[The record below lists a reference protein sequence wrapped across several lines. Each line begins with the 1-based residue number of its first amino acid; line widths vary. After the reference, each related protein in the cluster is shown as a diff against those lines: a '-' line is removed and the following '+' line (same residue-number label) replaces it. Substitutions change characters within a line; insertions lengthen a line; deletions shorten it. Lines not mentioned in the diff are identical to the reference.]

1 MPLFHDVT
9 VWEWSHSSATTASTD
24 AVCQGMFWFNNT
36 TANSICSHSVFFL
49 PSLFSSCILSFL
61 MIAMPSPLPYRYS
74 VKRGALSVY
83 NMDVRTRD
91 TRKNKCLFFVIVV
104 NQNGVYFGPNSR
116 KNKCLFFVIVREFT
130 YVICHLYNF
139 KGLSCCEYSI
149 SLTKLFV
156 LQVLC
161 SNPNLQNMRCLA
173 IHTIHFTSIIFPHF
187 F

>member
-91 TRKNKCLFFVIVV
+91 TRKNKCLFFVIV
-104 NQNGVYFGPNSR
+104 
-116 KNKCLFFVIVREFT
+116 REFT